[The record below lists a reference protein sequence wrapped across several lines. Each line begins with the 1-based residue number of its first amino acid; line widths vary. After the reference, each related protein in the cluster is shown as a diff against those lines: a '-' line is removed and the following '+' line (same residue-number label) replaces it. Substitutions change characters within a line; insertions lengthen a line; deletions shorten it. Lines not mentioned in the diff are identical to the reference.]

1 MLRIRGLCWFMIERL
16 KLNRVDET
24 DKNSESGPGFDG
36 ETGWYGQDEDDPC
49 YLDSDVKAGGVTV
62 RKPSS

>member
-1 MLRIRGLCWFMIERL
+1 MIERL